1 MRRARLAPAV
11 KSMTRVLYMDPI
23 ELGSIAAFAEHCF
36 LVDIEFNAL
45 GEVDVDDGA
54 MLITVSYLTTRATA
68 MGEVC
73 GT

>member
-1 MRRARLAPAV
+1 MRAGLGPAV

-23 ELGSIAAFAEHCF
+23 ERGSIAAFAEHCF

-45 GEVDVDDGA
+45 GEVDVDGA

-68 MGEVC
+68 MGAVC
-73 GT
+73 VT